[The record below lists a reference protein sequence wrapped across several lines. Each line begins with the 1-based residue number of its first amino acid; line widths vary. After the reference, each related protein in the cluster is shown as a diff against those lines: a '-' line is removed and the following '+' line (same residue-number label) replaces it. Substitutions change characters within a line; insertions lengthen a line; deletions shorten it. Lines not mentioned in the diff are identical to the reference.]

1 MTADVTLVHESCQ
14 VKLLQCSLRSEKG
27 ADEYAPLV
35 KLKGEAC
42 SQPSIRMPQLNP
54 LYISAAQE
62 WNHEVEMFVYE
73 A

>member
-1 MTADVTLVHESCQ
+1 MTADVTLVHKSCQ
-14 VKLLQCSLRSEKG
+14 VKLLQCSLRAEKG

-35 KLKGEAC
+35 KPTGEAS
-42 SQPSIRMPQLNP
+42 SQPLLRMPQLNP

-62 WNHEVEMFVYE
+62 WNHEAEMFVYE